1 MTSLLWFPI
10 LLSIICL
17 VLMYLVKD
25 IPSKMGMRRS
35 MKDRLEKR
43 IEVSKQ
49 LKKSVL
55 FLLGLIFVY
64 SLSYSVYSSF
74 TLLESALEGNDIIKP
89 ELKNVEIDEGKA
101 QNLLNIMLISYLA
114 LSTFFAGD
122 FIRSMIKTIVGLMK
136 NRKLSA
142 RNVEQR

>member
-1 MTSLLWFPI
+1 
-10 LLSIICL
+10 
-17 VLMYLVKD
+17 
-25 IPSKMGMRRS
+25 

-55 FLLGLIFVY
+55 FLIGLIFVY

-114 LSTFFAGD
+114 LSTFFAGG
-122 FIRSMIKTIVGLMK
+122 FIRSVIKTSVGIIK
-136 NRKLSA
+136 NRNLK
-142 RNVEQR
+142 R

>member
-55 FLLGLIFVY
+55 FLIGLIFVY

-114 LSTFFAGD
+114 LSTFFAGG

>member
-1 MTSLLWFPI
+1 
-10 LLSIICL
+10 
-17 VLMYLVKD
+17 
-25 IPSKMGMRRS
+25 

-55 FLLGLIFVY
+55 FLIGLIFVY

-114 LSTFFAGD
+114 LSTFFAGG

>member
-74 TLLESALEGNDIIKP
+74 TLLESALQGNDIIKP

-101 QNLLNIMLISYLA
+101 QNLLNIMLIGYLA
-114 LSTFFAGD
+114 LSTFFVGG
-122 FIRSMIKTIVGLMK
+122 FIRSMVKTIVGLMK

>member
-55 FLLGLIFVY
+55 FLIGLIFVY

-114 LSTFFAGD
+114 LSTFFACG
-122 FIRSMIKTIVGLMK
+122 FIKSVIKTIVGIMK
-136 NRKLSA
+136 NRKLIA
-142 RNVEQR
+142 RNVEQ